1 MEQVQVVT
9 NVIVLN
15 VFVSTNFIDNSY
27 AIKKLKTSVLYV
39 VDQVS
44 CNLKIDKVDSMVRLI
59 RYRKGCIKCMQN
71 HCI

>member
-44 CNLKIDKVDSMVRLI
+44 CNLKIDKVDSMV
-59 RYRKGCIKCMQN
+59 
-71 HCI
+71 

>member
-59 RYRKGCIKCMQN
+59 RY
-71 HCI
+71 